1 MIGSVYLLEGP
12 TRQEFQL
19 VGSVSTGYQIVHQK
33 KYLTFGIKELQR
45 LFEPAADL
53 GMMPKSPNNTKYLVT
68 TYQAGMQ
75 QTI

>member
-1 MIGSVYLLEGP
+1 M
-12 TRQEFQL
+12 RHEFRL
-19 VGSVSTGYQIVHQK
+19 VGPVSTWYQMVHQK
-33 KYLTFGIKELQR
+33 RKYLTFGIKELQR